1 MVRVG
6 RIKVGESEGPSAAGW
21 KGERVKGIR
30 VATNGRALMTVT
42 SWLIRSQ
49 RELSG
54 LKSVAPLLD
63 VSQHYGVCLVPG
75 SSCACPGYVR
85 VSFANMQVRLAQ
97 LLCPSV
103 GAGSVRACTS
113 MRSPAHP
120 CPHSALWCMPSHSP
134 LQHSAPLL
142 VAQLGSDLLLPLAPC
157 NGPWLT
163 ATDANM
169 GLLLSHA
176 EWSVLPLIILQ
187 GERLVMAASRLKSA
201 LAHLVERGMQL

>member
-85 VSFANMQVRLAQ
+85 VSFANMQVRLVQ
-97 LLCPSV
+97 LLCPCLLDC
-103 GAGSVRACTS
+103 G
-113 MRSPAHP
+113 PARLRP
-120 CPHSALWCMPSHSP
+120 AAAL
-134 LQHSAPLL
+134 
-142 VAQLGSDLLLPLAPC
+142 
-157 NGPWLT
+157 GPMQCWLT
-163 ATDANM
+163 ATDACM

-176 EWSVLPLIILQ
+176 EWCCLSLSC
-187 GERLVMAASRLKSA
+187 RASGWWRQP
-201 LAHLVERGMQL
+201 VG